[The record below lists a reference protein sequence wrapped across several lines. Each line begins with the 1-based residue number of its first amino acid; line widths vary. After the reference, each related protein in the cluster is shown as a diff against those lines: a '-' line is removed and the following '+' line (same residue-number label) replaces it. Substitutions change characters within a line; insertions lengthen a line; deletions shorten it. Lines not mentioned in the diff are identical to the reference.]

1 MLKLLREN
9 KKTPTSTSF
18 QQKEKPKQQQRIPFS
33 ESFSDLKYLSSFC
46 YTNFNGVFP
55 TSSSTDVSPKTNHDY
70 PKFNK
75 QQRSN
80 SLINNNNLRK
90 STPDISTLKTSLKKN
105 FSLSSTNFN
114 NKPTNTTKQFFPIK
128 SPSKKA
134 TTTPYKP
141 QTPSKLNSRTIQNKP
156 KMKRNLSQPDF
167 NIKNSPNYYLSNK
180 DDINDNTNFDFDNI
194 ASITQLNKISTMNN
208 FVDVKNALNSLKAN
222 YLAKLKSKLNDNNY
236 TQSHLSSSVNNLTK
250 HLKDLNKEYNKSKEN
265 NISIMNQSV
274 KLNGDLKRLLLQNK
288 DVGHVIKKDRNEC
301 EIMRKQIN
309 ELDEGKLLIENQ
321 CEILQLE
328 ISEMKKQS
336 KLLPNLINKCEED
349 RKNLMTAI
357 LIVKKKSDEI
367 KREIFKMNNNK
378 NFMGQDLRSIV
389 SYYKNAQV

>member
-1 MLKLLREN
+1 MLKILREN
-9 KKTPTSTSF
+9 KTPQSHTSF
-18 QQKEKPKQQQRIPFS
+18 HQHKDKPKQQQRIPFS

-55 TSSSTDVSPKTNHDY
+55 TSSSTDVSPKVGTH
-70 PKFNK
+70 NK
-75 QQRSN
+75 QHSN
-80 SLINNNNLRK
+80 SLININNLRK
-90 STPDISTLKTSLKKN
+90 STPDINTSLKKS
-105 FSLSSTNFN
+105 FSLSST
-114 NKPTNTTKQFFPIK
+114 TKQLK
-128 SPSKKA
+128 SPSNKR
-134 TTTPYKP
+134 TTHPYKP
-141 QTPSKLNSRTIQNKP
+141 QTPSKLYNSRSIQH
-156 KMKRNLSQPDF
+156 KRNLSQPDF
-167 NIKNSPNYYLSNK
+167 NIKNN
-180 DDINDNTNFDFDNI
+180 INDNNNNNSINNINFDFDNI
-194 ASITQLNKISTMNN
+194 TLSMTQLNKLSTMNN
-208 FVDVKNALNSLKAN
+208 FTDVKNVLNNLKAN
-222 YLAKLKSKLNDNNY
+222 YLAKLQSKLNDNNY

-288 DVGHVIKKDRNEC
+288 GVGNVIKKDRNEC
-301 EIMRKQIN
+301 EVMRKQIN
-309 ELDEGKLLIENQ
+309 ELDKGKLLIENQ
-321 CEILQLE
+321 CEVLHVE
-328 ISEMKKQS
+328 IAEMKKQS

-378 NFMGQDLRSIV
+378 DFMNQDLRSIV

>member
-9 KKTPTSTSF
+9 KTPQSRTSF
-18 QQKEKPKQQQRIPFS
+18 QQHKDKPKQQQQQQRIPFS

-55 TSSSTDVSPKTNHDY
+55 TSSSTDVSPKIGTH
-70 PKFNK
+70 NK
-75 QQRSN
+75 QHSN
-80 SLINNNNLRK
+80 SLININNLRK
-90 STPDISTLKTSLKKN
+90 STPDIKTSLKKN
-105 FSLSSTNFN
+105 FSLSSTAKTPS
-114 NKPTNTTKQFFPIK
+114 NKRTTH
-128 SPSKKA
+128 
-134 TTTPYKP
+134 PYKP
-141 QTPSKLNSRTIQNKP
+141 QTPSKLYNSRSIQHKP
-156 KMKRNLSQPDF
+156 KIKRNLSQPNF
-167 NIKNSPNYYLSNK
+167 NIKNNIK
-180 DDINDNTNFDFDNI
+180 DDNINTNNINFDFDNI
-194 ASITQLNKISTMNN
+194 TSSMTQLNKLSTMNN
-208 FVDVKNALNSLKAN
+208 FTDIKNVLNNLKAN
-222 YLAKLKSKLNDNNY
+222 YLAKLQSKLNDNNY

-265 NISIMNQSV
+265 NTSIMNQSV

-288 DVGHVIKKDRNEC
+288 DVGNVIKKDRNEC
-301 EIMRKQIN
+301 EVMRKQIN

-321 CEILQLE
+321 CEVLHVE
-328 ISEMKKQS
+328 IAEMKKQS

-378 NFMGQDLRSIV
+378 DFMGQDLRSIV

>member
-1 MLKLLREN
+1 MLKLLRDN
-9 KKTPTSTSF
+9 KTPQQRTSSF
-18 QQKEKPKQQQRIPFS
+18 QQHKDKPKQQQQRIPFS

-55 TSSSTDVSPKTNHDY
+55 TSSSTDVSPKVGNH
-70 PKFNK
+70 NK
-75 QQRSN
+75 QHSN
-80 SLINNNNLRK
+80 SLININNLRK
-90 STPDISTLKTSLKKN
+90 STPDIKSSLKKN
-105 FSLSSTNFN
+105 FSLSSTT
-114 NKPTNTTKQFFPIK
+114 KPLK
-128 SPSKKA
+128 SPSNKR
-134 TTTPYKP
+134 TTSQPYKP
-141 QTPSKLNSRTIQNKP
+141 QTPSKLYNSRSIQHKS

-167 NIKNSPNYYLSNK
+167 NIKNNIN
-180 DDINDNTNFDFDNI
+180 NDNSSIGNINFDFDNI
-194 ASITQLNKISTMNN
+194 TSSMKQLNQLSTMNN
-208 FVDVKNALNSLKAN
+208 FTDVKNVLNNLKAN
-222 YLAKLKSKLNDNNY
+222 YLAKLQSKLNDNNY

-288 DVGHVIKKDRNEC
+288 DVGNVIKRDRNEC
-301 EIMRKQIN
+301 EVMRKQIN

-321 CEILQLE
+321 CEGLQVE
-328 ISEMKKQS
+328 IAEMKKQS

-378 NFMGQDLRSIV
+378 DFMGQDLRSIV

>member
-1 MLKLLREN
+1 MLKILREN
-9 KKTPTSTSF
+9 KTPQSHTSF
-18 QQKEKPKQQQRIPFS
+18 HQHKDKPKQQQQQRIPFS

-55 TSSSTDVSPKTNHDY
+55 TSSSTDVSPKVGTH
-70 PKFNK
+70 NK
-75 QQRSN
+75 QHSN
-80 SLINNNNLRK
+80 SLININNLRK
-90 STPDISTLKTSLKKN
+90 STPDINTSLKKS
-105 FSLSSTNFN
+105 FSLSST
-114 NKPTNTTKQFFPIK
+114 TKQLK
-128 SPSKKA
+128 SPSNKR
-134 TTTPYKP
+134 TTHPYKP
-141 QTPSKLNSRTIQNKP
+141 QTPSKLYNSRSIQH
-156 KMKRNLSQPDF
+156 KRNLSQPDF
-167 NIKNSPNYYLSNK
+167 NIKNN
-180 DDINDNTNFDFDNI
+180 INDNNNNNSINNINFDFDNI
-194 ASITQLNKISTMNN
+194 TSSITQLNKLSTMNN
-208 FVDVKNALNSLKAN
+208 FTDVKNVLNNLKAN
-222 YLAKLKSKLNDNNY
+222 YLAKLQSKLNDNNY

-288 DVGHVIKKDRNEC
+288 GVGNVIKKDRNEC
-301 EIMRKQIN
+301 EVMRKQIN
-309 ELDEGKLLIENQ
+309 ELDKGKLLIENQ
-321 CEILQLE
+321 CEVLHVE
-328 ISEMKKQS
+328 IAEMKKQS

-378 NFMGQDLRSIV
+378 DFMNQDLRSIV